1 MEIGDRINIL
11 PWEELK
17 EKYGFRLCEGDYE
30 CINTDPILISRY
42 KYNNLVIQGVTETC
56 YITTNGAIPK
66 EVVIP
71 AEPRYTVSEAD
82 LIDVVEQAIHDTPI
96 DEIRTTFP
104 SDIGGA
110 ILTSS
115 RQTST
120 RIEPVR
126 GGGYTGTAYTIG
138 HDPATAT
145 GTGNTSTTYTRPA
158 TTAESFR
165 AGPGL
170 FEHLRSENIR
180 PVHLGEVPDL
190 QPGQRLQDLT
200 ERVNDRIGELEEDL
214 QLRDAEADREIRQRE
229 AERTIREWTARIHNV
244 NESLNVD
251 EGEE

>member
-17 EKYGFRLCEGDYE
+17 EKYGFTLCEGDHE
-30 CINTDPILISRY
+30 CIHTDPILISRY
-42 KYNNLVIQGVTETC
+42 KYNNLVIQGVTDTC

-96 DEIRTTFP
+96 DEIHTTFP

-115 RQTST
+115 TQTPT

-126 GGGYTGTAYTIG
+126 GGGYTGTAYTII

-145 GTGNTSTTYTRPA
+145 GTGNTSTTYTRPV
-158 TTAESFR
+158 R
-165 AGPGL
+165 GPGL
-170 FEHLRSENIR
+170 FEHLRSENIQ

-190 QPGQRLQDLT
+190 FPGQRLQDLT
-200 ERVNDRIGELEEDL
+200 ERVNDRIYTSEDIIGEL
-214 QLRDAEADREIRQRE
+214 RADHEIRAQE